1 MIEETLMRRLTTA
14 LLLLLLLGLA
24 GPAMAQTVS
33 VQQAAARLDASA
45 VAFTQAAV
53 AASSVA
59 TVVVPTG
66 YYGYITGVSIDACE
80 NGSGGA
86 ITNANITSSG
96 LSTNPSWSFSAPSA
110 ANTCA
115 YPTRDFPVTPYNSLA
130 GTNVV
135 LTSPAT
141 TAVQYTIRVYYYLA
155 SQ

>member
-1 MIEETLMRRLTTA
+1 MRLFPIA
-14 LLLLLLLGLA
+14 LLFLA
-24 GPAMAQTVS
+24 SPALAQTVP
-33 VQQAAARLDASA
+33 VQQTAARLDASS
-45 VAFTQAAV
+45 VAFAQAAA

-59 TVVVPTG
+59 TVTVPTTM
-66 YYGYITGVSIDACE
+66 YAYITGVSIDACE

-86 ITNANITSSG
+86 ITNANITSTG

-115 YPTRDFPVTPYNSLA
+115 QAIRDFPSTPYKSLY

-135 LTSPAT
+135 LTSPST
-141 TAVQYTIRVYYYLA
+141 TAVQYTIRVYYYLN

>member
-1 MIEETLMRRLTTA
+1 MRRLTAA
-14 LLLLLLLGLA
+14 LLLLLLGMA
-24 GPAMAQTVS
+24 NSAIAQTVS
-33 VQQAAARLDASA
+33 VQQTAARLDASA
-45 VAFTQAAV
+45 VAFSQAAV
-53 AASSVA
+53 AAASVA

-115 YPTRDFPVTPYNSLA
+115 YPIRDFPVTPYKSLP
-130 GTNVV
+130 GTSVA

-155 SQ
+155 NQ